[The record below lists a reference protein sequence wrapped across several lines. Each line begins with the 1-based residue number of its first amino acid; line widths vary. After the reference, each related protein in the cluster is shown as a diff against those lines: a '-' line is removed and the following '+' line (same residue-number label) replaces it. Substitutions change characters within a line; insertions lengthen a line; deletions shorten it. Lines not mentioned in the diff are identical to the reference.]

1 MPLIILFLAA
11 LLLLGP
17 QIWARHVIAKHSKD
31 RDDLPGTGGELAKH
45 LLTTSGFDG
54 YSVQIDTLSRGDH
67 FDPLN
72 RTIVLKPN
80 HYEKRSLSAAVVAA
94 HEFGHAIQ
102 LQIGYR
108 PLLLRSR
115 LVVAAAA
122 AERLASVLLL
132 MTPIVS
138 LVAKTPVAGVGV
150 LAFGIVIM
158 TLPILVHLVT
168 LPVEF
173 DASFNRALPILRKGY
188 LGASDLKDAKTIL
201 LACSL
206 TYVAASLASLLN
218 FWRWLKFIRR

>member
-1 MPLIILFLAA
+1 MALIILIFAA

-17 QIWARHVIAKHSKD
+17 QLWARYVIAKHSKD
-31 RDDLPGTGGELAKH
+31 RRDLPGTGGELAKH
-45 LLTTSGFDG
+45 LLTASGLND
-54 YSVQIDTLSRGDH
+54 YSVQLDTLSRGDH
-67 FDPLN
+67 FDPVN
-72 RTIVLKPN
+72 RTIVLRPN
-80 HYEKRSLSAAVVAA
+80 HYKKRSLSAAVVAA

-115 LVVAAAA
+115 LVVAAAG

-138 LVAKTPVAGVGV
+138 IIAKTPIAGVGV
-150 LAFGIVIM
+150 LAFGIAIM

-173 DASFNRALPILRKGY
+173 DASFKRALPVLRNGY
-188 LGASDLKDAKTIL
+188 LGNSDLKDARTIL

-218 FWRWLKFIRR
+218 FWRWLRFIRR